1 MASIYKSKIELL
13 EELQSIQQ
21 LLDEQPSVAPLNL
34 SSQRSVTASANTTS
48 NNQQNQHSLEQTEF
62 LWEAATEPS
71 PQPIK
76 DSQYLQDLAEAKYQ
90 VDQLLLRLINQP
102 ATDLPSFSNKNP
114 FRHQANQV
122 AARTSQTELNKL
134 IEDVTN
140 QLLPKLET
148 ELREYLKGL
157 DANQLNALRTEN

>member
-1 MASIYKSKIELL
+1 MASIYKSKTELL

-21 LLDEQPSVAPLNL
+21 LLDEQPSVAPLSL
-34 SSQRSVTASANTTS
+34 SSQPSVTASANTIS
-48 NNQQNQHSLEQTEF
+48 NNKQNQHSLEQTEF
-62 LWEAATEPS
+62 LWEAYAEPS

-90 VDQLLLRLINQP
+90 VDQLLLGIIDQP
-102 ATDLPSFSNKNP
+102 TTLPSFSNKNP

-122 AARTSQTELNKL
+122 AARASQTELNNL
-134 IEDVTN
+134 IEEVTS
-140 QLLPKLET
+140 QLLSKLET

>member
-1 MASIYKSKIELL
+1 MASIYKSKTELL

-21 LLDEQPSVAPLNL
+21 LLDEQPNVAPLSR
-34 SSQRSVTASANTTS
+34 SSQPSVTAFANTIS
-48 NNQQNQHSLEQTEF
+48 NNKQNQHSLEQTEF

-76 DSQYLQDLAEAKYQ
+76 DRQYLQDLAEAKYQ
-90 VDQLLLRLINQP
+90 VDQLLLRIIDQP
-102 ATDLPSFSNKNP
+102 TTDLPSFSTKNP